1 MRGSPLSAEK
11 IISHVSERYKESIFR
26 KENVVITFDSNI
38 DGIVFLTFTNT
49 GKRPVHLRKITISK
63 DWIESVNKV
72 IPDFEREGRLEKTLK
87 DIEEY
92 DETIFPLQSV
102 SFQLFHFF
110 YSFKPWFIPIES
122 NSTIELKKMA
132 IDEID
137 KLNGRQK
144 YLSEFY
150 KKRLIVS
157 FKISRHSIF
166 KKNVY
171 LRFGKRFDITFYQEE
186 LENDLFDERGRR
198 LNRERTLKI

>member
-1 MRGSPLSAEK
+1 MNGSPLSAEK
-11 IISHVSERYKESIFR
+11 IMNHVSEKYKESIFR

-63 DWIESVNKV
+63 DWINSVNKV
-72 IPDFEREGRLEKTLK
+72 IPDFEREGRLEKTLM

-102 SFQLFHFF
+102 SFPLFHFF

-122 NSTIELKKMA
+122 NSTAKLKEMA
-132 IDEID
+132 MDEKD
-137 KLNGRQK
+137 KLNERQK
-144 YLSEFY
+144 YLLDFY
-150 KKRLIVS
+150 KQRLIVS

-166 KKNVY
+166 NKNVY
-171 LRFGKRFDITFYQEE
+171 LRFGKRFDISLYQEE
-186 LENDLFDERGRR
+186 VENGLFDERGRR
-198 LNRERTLKI
+198 LDRERTNP